1 MAGTDGTAQA
11 VNALAQVY
19 RSAAHYKAVAFI
31 QVEHD
36 FFEDKGRNFLKI
48 EEHGGFRMVT
58 AYRTDKKEAV
68 TGGEPPATACFI
80 TYFSKR
86 TFLLDYNPR
95 TNVVEGSVINLD
107 IGAPLSTFGI
117 ELVVFTVVAPDGN
130 FAISSPCFVVSI
142 QRTAVDID

>member
-1 MAGTDGTAQA
+1 MEPWRGSFPKGSGKFSTGAGRIFLPCSAEA
-11 VNALAQVY
+11 VSIAEQ
-19 RSAAHYKAVAFI
+19 
-31 QVEHD
+31 
-36 FFEDKGRNFLKI
+36 
-48 EEHGGFRMVT
+48 

-107 IGAPLSTFGI
+107 VGAPHSTFGI

-130 FAISSPCFVVSI
+130 FAVSSPFFVVPPL
-142 QRTAVDID
+142 T